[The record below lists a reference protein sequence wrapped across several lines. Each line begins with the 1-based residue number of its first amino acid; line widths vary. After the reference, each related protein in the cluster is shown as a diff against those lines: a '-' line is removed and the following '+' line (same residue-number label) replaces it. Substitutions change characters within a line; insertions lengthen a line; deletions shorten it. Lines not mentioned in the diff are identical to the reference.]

1 MTSGIIKSMF
11 FFTSSIVLHSSCM
24 MMAVPCIQ
32 RSITIVSQHSIC
44 SCSSL
49 FSISNSPRLNYF
61 TSISANCNYAFQT
74 DIAVLLQLMIGICE
88 QMMWAIRDWFLP
100 RYFILICKSECCQLL
115 GVVFM
120 IHDFKQSLLDS
131 LTFNFFH
138 FTGLLYIYLCIP
150 SSLSEN

>member
-1 MTSGIIKSMF
+1 VAFISRSTFIYPHFFIGNVTNQPVNRFYVNIVLYCIVASTAEWCIALRILTRTLLSHDQWNYQEYV

-88 QMMWAIRDWFLP
+88 QMMWAIRD
-100 RYFILICKSECCQLL
+100 
-115 GVVFM
+115 
-120 IHDFKQSLLDS
+120 
-131 LTFNFFH
+131 
-138 FTGLLYIYLCIP
+138 
-150 SSLSEN
+150 